1 MVLIGEKGFNLKGSL
16 RADRLADKAIFS
28 GKHTQ
33 DDAFLLI
40 RGLSNKSV
48 VPDVPT
54 VADVKSIMESCN
66 L

>member
-16 RADRLADKAIFS
+16 RTDRLADKAIFS
-28 GKHTQ
+28 GKHTY

-40 RGLSNKSV
+40 RGLSNESI
-48 VPDVPT
+48 VPDIPT
-54 VADVKSIMESCN
+54 VADVKSIVESSN